1 MSVHRFPFMH
11 TPHTKYQEGAEMNVC
26 KFVKN
31 SNPDG
36 EINIINFVYETE
48 RFGNA
53 VPFTLYCY
61 RVCLVTEG
69 SGMISIQEKESRFAR
84 VTFSSPSQK

>member
-1 MSVHRFPFMH
+1 
-11 TPHTKYQEGAEMNVC
+11 MNVC

-53 VPFTLYCY
+53 IPFTLYCY
-61 RVCLVTEG
+61 RLCLVTEG
-69 SGMISIQEKESRFAR
+69 SGTLWEKDTRLDIKKGDNFFISANAGELRLEGDAALVLCISR
-84 VTFSSPSQK
+84 